1 MLLYL
6 ENGVTHPCHQCGA
19 AIEEGVPFCPQC
31 GAPQIRVSPTT
42 PGEEATSP
50 ILSGMP
56 DDIQPSAQPVE
67 LAPPPGLKGSA
78 ILRSAFFAGL
88 MVAMSMLLVAAIVV
102 RLAMAARIGEQALGA
117 LILLAYCACMLLG
130 GAFSVR
136 LARRRNPATPVSY
149 GAGAR
154 LGALTGGVGFFIF
167 AALEFIRLTAFGQ
180 GGTLRAS
187 MSEALR
193 RHASQGA
200 DPRTQQAYEWLLSP
214 AGLATLLTLIVVFA
228 LVSFVVCAT
237 MGGLIGT
244 GFWGAKR
251 SQ

>member
-1 MLLYL
+1 
-6 ENGVTHPCHQCGA
+6 
-19 AIEEGVPFCPQC
+19 
-31 GAPQIRVSPTT
+31 
-42 PGEEATSP
+42 
-50 ILSGMP
+50 
-56 DDIQPSAQPVE
+56 
-67 LAPPPGLKGSA
+67 
-78 ILRSAFFAGL
+78 
-88 MVAMSMLLVAAIVV
+88 
-102 RLAMAARIGEQALGA
+102 
-117 LILLAYCACMLLG
+117 
-130 GAFSVR
+130 
-136 LARRRNPATPVSY
+136 
-149 GAGAR
+149 
-154 LGALTGGVGFFIF
+154 
-167 AALEFIRLTAFGQ
+167 
-180 GGTLRAS
+180 